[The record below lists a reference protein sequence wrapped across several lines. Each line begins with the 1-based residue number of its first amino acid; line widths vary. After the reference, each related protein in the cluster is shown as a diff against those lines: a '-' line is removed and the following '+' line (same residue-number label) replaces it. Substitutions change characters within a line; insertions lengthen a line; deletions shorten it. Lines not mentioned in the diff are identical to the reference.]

1 MITSLQV
8 ILVNMKKAELS
19 MQVLVI
25 TILAVIVLVVVIFIF
40 RSQIGKIF
48 DSFSRLVEANTGG

>member
-1 MITSLQV
+1 
-8 ILVNMKKAELS
+8 MKKAELS